1 MVKGW
6 LARFFPP
13 GKRRKR
19 KRKFMISH
27 KVQKKMSRIVRLLK
41 SRRRLVREL
50 QEGDFLISPYGRIQR
65 LEQEVSKE
73 WNDRS

>member
-1 MVKGW
+1 
-6 LARFFPP
+6 
-13 GKRRKR
+13 
-19 KRKFMISH
+19 MISH

-65 LEQEVSKE
+65 LEQEVRKE